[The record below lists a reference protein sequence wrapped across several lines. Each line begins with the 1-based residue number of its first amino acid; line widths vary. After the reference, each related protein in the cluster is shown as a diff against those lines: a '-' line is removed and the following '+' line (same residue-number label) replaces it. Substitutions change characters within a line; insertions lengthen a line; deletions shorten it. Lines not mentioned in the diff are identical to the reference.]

1 MTGTLLLLIL
11 VIAATVAVSIASA
24 AVLRGWHGWL
34 ELRRSEI
41 DRGRRTTPAARE
53 IAELRQR
60 IRKLES
66 IADGE

>member
-1 MTGTLLLLIL
+1 M
-11 VIAATVAVSIASA
+11 
-24 AVLRGWHGWL
+24 LRGWTGWL
-34 ELRRSEI
+34 DLRRNEI
-41 DRGRRTTPAARE
+41 DRGHRDTPAARE